1 MRKKF
6 LTVDNQTVK
15 VVISVGHVIVGITY
29 RTSCGQCLELE
40 SQNGTF
46 YIIGTKDAIL
56 EYMDD
61 RGNSSRDYRV
71 ELETEQATTEVIKVW
86 EEATS

>member
-1 MRKKF
+1 MSKKF

-56 EYMDD
+56 EYMDE
-61 RGNSSRDYRV
+61 RGNSSRDYKV
-71 ELETEQATTEVIKVW
+71 ELETEQATNEVIKVW
-86 EEATS
+86 EEVTA